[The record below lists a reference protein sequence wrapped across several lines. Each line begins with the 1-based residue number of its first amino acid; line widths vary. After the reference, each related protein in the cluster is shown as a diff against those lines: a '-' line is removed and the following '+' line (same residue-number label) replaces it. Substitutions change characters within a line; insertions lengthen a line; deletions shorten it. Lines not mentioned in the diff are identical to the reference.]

1 MSMNDA
7 KGKLIVIEGTDGSG
21 KATQTKLLLERLKKE
36 GYKTHTI
43 SFPRYGQE
51 SAREIEEYLKSAFG
65 DPDKVDPYKASMFY
79 AHDRLD
85 ASSEIYAALKT
96 GHIVVLD
103 RYVDSNAGHQGGKI
117 NNTKEREKFL
127 KWLYKIEYV
136 EHKIPRPDLVLI
148 LHLPAEIGQTLALA
162 KKDKTVDAHEADLK
176 HLKNAE
182 AAYLWLAE
190 KFPENHLVIECLD
203 RNELQNPKKI
213 HEMVWKEVKKI
224 L

>member
-1 MSMNDA
+1 MSMDT
-7 KGKLIVIEGTDGSG
+7 KGKLINMEGTDGSG

-79 AHDRLD
+79 AHDRAD

-96 GHIVVLD
+96 GYVVVLN

-117 NNTKEREKFL
+117 KDLKAREKFL
-127 KWLYKIEYV
+127 RWLYKTEYA

-148 LHLPAEIGQTLALA
+148 LHLSAQVGQALALA
-162 KKDKTVDAHEADLK
+162 VKDKKADAHEANLQ

-182 AAYLWLAE
+182 AAYLWLAQ
-190 KFPENHLVIECLD
+190 KFPEDHKIIECLE
-203 RNELQNPKKI
+203 NGKILTPEKI
-213 HEMVWKEVKKI
+213 HELVWKEIKKI